1 MPGAILACSVPA
13 VTVICLMIEK
23 DQENGEF
30 TLPVRVY
37 IEDTDAGGIVYYVNY
52 LKFMERARTEFLR
65 TLGYQHYALADE
77 NFQFVVHSAN
87 VQYRQPARIDDAL
100 TVTASLKKLGKA
112 TLVFDQ
118 QVRKTGALICQAEIK
133 VACVSAD
140 TLKPSALP
148 PSLYKKFSAASKGEG
163 LHG

>member
-1 MPGAILACSVPA
+1 
-13 VTVICLMIEK
+13 
-23 DQENGEF
+23 
-30 TLPVRVY
+30 
-37 IEDTDAGGIVYYVNY
+37 VNY

-65 TLGYQHYALADE
+65 RLGYQHYALADE

-100 TVTASLKKLGKA
+100 TVTATLKKLGKA
-112 TLVFDQ
+112 TLLFDQ
-118 QVRKTGALICQAEIK
+118 QVKKAETLICQAEIK

-140 TLKPSALP
+140 TLKPTAIPSA
-148 PSLYKKFSAASKGEG
+148 LYKKFSAASKGEG